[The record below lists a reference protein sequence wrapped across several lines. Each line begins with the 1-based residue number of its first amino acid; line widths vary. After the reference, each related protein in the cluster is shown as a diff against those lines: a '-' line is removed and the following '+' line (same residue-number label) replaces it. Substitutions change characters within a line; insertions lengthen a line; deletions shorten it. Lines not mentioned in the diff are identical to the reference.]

1 MSGEKMIGEDAQ
13 LQAVWFAAG
22 TAALMA
28 CIERAVV
35 VSLFAQWRVWA
46 FLALN
51 LLLLAIL
58 FTSSKPYKP
67 SKPSSNNQID
77 DVAEDSK
84 VLDTNTKNY
93 KEEKKVII
101 EEHFCSRPLVS
112 DAGEIKNRVDESG
125 GRKMPPAEIEKVNG
139 RDDSEDHQ
147 QLSKEELNRRAE
159 AFIAMFRQHLV
170 SDAKGKSFDLQFPT
184 TNGARNAGEAI
195 SRRLN
200 TSPRVSLSY
209 NNKCISTR

>member
-1 MSGEKMIGEDAQ
+1 MCGEKMIGEDAQ

-22 TAALMA
+22 TAALIA

-84 VLDTNTKNY
+84 VLDT
-93 KEEKKVII
+93 KKVII
-101 EEHFCSRPLVS
+101 EEHFCSHPLVS
-112 DAGEIKNRVDESG
+112 DAGEIKNRVDE
-125 GRKMPPAEIEKVNG
+125 IEKVNG
-139 RDDSEDHQ
+139 GDDSDDQ

-184 TNGARNAGEAI
+184 TNGGTPGI

-200 TSPRVSLSY
+200 TS
-209 NNKCISTR
+209 IST

>member
-22 TAALMA
+22 TAALIA

-67 SKPSSNNQID
+67 SSNNQI

-84 VLDTNTKNY
+84 VLDMNTKNY
-93 KEEKKVII
+93 KEAEKKVLI

-139 RDDSEDHQ
+139 GDDSEDHQ

-184 TNGARNAGEAI
+184 TNGVRNAGASI

-200 TSPRVSLSY
+200 SSPRVSFSY
-209 NNKCISTR
+209 NNECIST